1 MRSYAFLL
9 FPIEWP
15 QIVSLDYISAG
26 PVAEWLRRQS
36 IEEGG
41 RRQKKAEEGRRRQR
55 NRFLCG
61 SYAVLIVF
69 HRTGSVRMT
78 RYIIAWTCGRVVK
91 ALD

>member
-41 RRQKKAEEGRRRQR
+41 RRQKKAEEGRGTSSCAVLM
-55 NRFLCG
+55 RFLLF
-61 SYAVLIVF
+61 STERAQLE
-69 HRTGSVRMT
+69 
-78 RYIIAWTCGRVVK
+78 
-91 ALD
+91 